1 MLKNCQDVEWPHLN
15 KPRNRYV
22 SVGKWSF
29 QQTKPIRKC
38 WCDRLCAKTVV
49 HAIFWCHEKFFKYQF
64 FMHPQQKKGV
74 CWLRPTFT
82 EKKKKN
88 MAQKKTWE
96 AAANLTAS
104 ILIRCWVF
112 FTTNQHKKK
121 RKITNPDAAF
131 PQGHFISN
139 NTIISKDMINDLQTK
154 TNKNCIF
161 FFHRIKIRSLHFSVV
176 YGTI

>member
-1 MLKNCQDVEWPHLN
+1 MTGYVLKLSYMQFSGVMRSFLNTNFLCILN
-15 KPRNRYV
+15 K
-22 SVGKWSF
+22 
-29 QQTKPIRKC
+29 
-38 WCDRLCAKTVV
+38 
-49 HAIFWCHEKFFKYQF
+49 
-64 FMHPQQKKGV
+64 KKGFAG
-74 CWLRPTFT
+74 LDQLSLK
-82 EKKKKN
+82 KKKKN